1 MRQTDGSRRLSL
13 LGTSWLL
20 GCLLLGG
27 LCLFRGLDALG
38 EPEART
44 RWLAVEQTERRTK
57 PIEDVQIDDLVLAR
71 DEYGSGIAPQPVVRL
86 FRSDSDHLRIL
97 TFQAA
102 DGSEQTLQT
111 TDEHP
116 FWVVGRD
123 DYIEA
128 RHLQTG
134 MVVVGPAGQAQTL
147 TATDREEHPQGVPVY
162 NFEVADAHTYFV
174 SQDGLAAAVLV
185 HNTQCG
191 IVRKF
196 DGPIHHIAS
205 NKDAVF
211 RPKFE
216 QLFNR
221 AGVNLDNSPWNRMR
235 LQGHVGPHGKYY
247 NELIFDRLNAAVGT
261 KTGKAAK
268 TALIEEL
275 KAIRRDIRYNGWDAL
290 LKARASWIDVMG
302 LY

>member
-174 SQDGLAAAVLV
+174 SQDRTSRAILV
-185 HNTQCG
+185 HNSEC
-191 IVRKF
+191 V
-196 DGPIHHIAS
+196 PS
-205 NKDAVF
+205 
-211 RPKFE
+211 
-216 QLFNR
+216 
-221 AGVNLDNSPWNRMR
+221 
-235 LQGHVGPHGKYY
+235 
-247 NELIFDRLNAAVGT
+247 GT
-261 KTGKAAK
+261 
-268 TALIEEL
+268 L
-275 KAIRRDIRYNGWDAL
+275 
-290 LKARASWIDVMG
+290 
-302 LY
+302 